1 MVGEHMREEVV
12 TIDTLAFGGAGLG
25 RVDGKVCFVPFT
37 AVGDTVRVRV
47 VTEKKSY
54 LEGDVLEY
62 LVASPDRVSPPCPVF
77 GICGGCSWQHLPYEL
92 QAQIKGDIF
101 AETIMRATRIER
113 SRILPILG
121 AANPYGYRSRVQFK
135 LRYVSGQLLMG
146 FFRKGTH
153 QVIDVPGGCAIANEH
168 INSIFQQLRLLLR
181 AFPDPETIPQIDV
194 ATGNAGDAVVLFH
207 YNGDRHKEVSA
218 WLAQKIPGRI
228 PVTGVFLQRGRKVT
242 INKVWGDERVSYS
255 FPKDLVPEFPEMP
268 LSFRVGGFS
277 QVNFQQNTA
286 LIETALR
293 WAELTGKER
302 ILDLFCGNGN
312 FSLPLARYCAEVT
325 GYEDYA
331 LSIEDAVTNSLR
343 NTLSNTSFFCKDSTM
358 GVLELA
364 RRGESFDLVLLDP
377 PRTGALETVR
387 VIPQVKPEKIIYVS
401 CDPPTLAR
409 DLALLQKSGYEI
421 VKSCPVDMF
430 PQTYH
435 IESITILRKN

>member
-1 MVGEHMREEVV
+1 MREEVV
-12 TIDTLAFGGAGLG
+12 TIDTLAFGGSGLG

-37 AVGDTVRVRV
+37 AVGDRVRVRV

-54 LEGDVLEY
+54 LEGEVLEY
-62 LVASPDRVSPPCPVF
+62 LVASPERIAPPCPVF
-77 GICGGCSWQHLPYEL
+77 GICGGCSWQHLSSEM
-92 QAQIKGDIF
+92 QGKTKADIF

-113 SRILPILG
+113 SRILPILA

-135 LRYVSGQLLMG
+135 LRSVSGKLLMG

-153 QVIDVPGGCAIANEH
+153 QVIDIPGGCAIANDQV
-168 INSIFQQLRLLLR
+168 NSIFQQLRLLLR
-181 AFPDPETIPQIDV
+181 AFPDPEKIPQIDV
-194 ATGNAGDAVVLFH
+194 ATGDAGDAVVLFH
-207 YNGDRHKEVSA
+207 YIGDKLKEVSA
-218 WLAQKIPGRI
+218 WLAQEIPGRI
-228 PVTGVFLQRGRKVT
+228 PVTGVFLQRGRKIT
-242 INKVWGDERVSYS
+242 INKIWGRERVSYS
-255 FPKDLVPEFPEMP
+255 FPQNLVPEFPEMP

-293 WAELTGKER
+293 WAELTGRER
-302 ILDLFCGNGN
+302 VLDLFCGNGN
-312 FSLPLARYCAEVT
+312 FSLPLARYCAEVV
-325 GYEDYA
+325 GYEDFA
-331 LSIEDAVTNSLR
+331 QSIEDAVANSLR
-343 NTLSNTSFFCKDSTM
+343 NTLNNTSFFCKDSAM
-358 GVLELA
+358 GVLDLA

-409 DLALLQKSGYEI
+409 DLVLLQKSSYAI
-421 VKSCPVDMF
+421 VKSCPIDMF

>member
-1 MVGEHMREEVV
+1 MVREHMREEVV
-12 TIDTLAFGGAGLG
+12 TIDTLAFGGSGLG

-37 AVGDTVRVRV
+37 AVGDRVRVRV

-54 LEGDVLEY
+54 LEGEVLEY
-62 LVASPDRVSPPCPVF
+62 LVASPERIAPPCPVF
-77 GICGGCSWQHLPYEL
+77 GICGGCSWQHLSSEM
-92 QAQIKGDIF
+92 QGKTKADIF

-113 SRILPILG
+113 SRILPILA

-135 LRYVSGQLLMG
+135 LRSVSGKLLMG

-153 QVIDVPGGCAIANEH
+153 QVIDIPGGCAIANDQV
-168 INSIFQQLRLLLR
+168 NSIFQQLRLLLR
-181 AFPDPETIPQIDV
+181 AFPDPEKIPQIDV
-194 ATGNAGDAVVLFH
+194 ATGDAGDAVVLFH
-207 YNGDRHKEVSA
+207 YIGDKLKEVSA
-218 WLAQKIPGRI
+218 WLAQEIPGRI
-228 PVTGVFLQRGRKVT
+228 PVTGVFLQRGRKIT
-242 INKVWGDERVSYS
+242 INKIWGRERVSYS
-255 FPKDLVPEFPEMP
+255 FPQNLVPEFPEMP

-293 WAELTGKER
+293 WAELTGRER
-302 ILDLFCGNGN
+302 VLDLFCGNGN
-312 FSLPLARYCAEVT
+312 FSLPLARYCAEVV
-325 GYEDYA
+325 GYEDFA
-331 LSIEDAVTNSLR
+331 QSIEDAVANSLR
-343 NTLSNTSFFCKDSTM
+343 NTLNNTSFFCKDSAM
-358 GVLELA
+358 GVLDLA

-409 DLALLQKSGYEI
+409 DLVLLQKSSYAI
-421 VKSCPVDMF
+421 VKSCPIDMF

>member
-1 MVGEHMREEVV
+1 MREEVV

-37 AVGDTVRVRV
+37 AVGDTVRARI

-54 LEGDVLEY
+54 LEGEVLEY
-62 LVASPDRVSPPCPVF
+62 LAASPVRVSPPCPVF
-77 GICGGCSWQHLPYEL
+77 GICGGCSWQHLPYEV
-92 QAQIKGDIF
+92 QGKAKTDIF

-113 SRILPILG
+113 SRILPIL
-121 AANPYGYRSRVQFK
+121 AAPNPYGYRSRVQFK
-135 LRYVSGQLLMG
+135 LRSVPGKLLMG

-153 QVIDVPGGCAIANEH
+153 HVIDIPGGCAIANEQV
-168 INSIFQQLRLLLR
+168 NSIFHQLRELLR
-181 AFPDPETIPQIDV
+181 AFPDPEKIPQIDV
-194 ATGNAGDAVVLFH
+194 ATGDAGDAVVLFH
-207 YNGDRHKEVSA
+207 YIGDRVKEVSA
-218 WLAQKIPGRI
+218 WLAREIPGRI

-242 INKVWGDERVSYS
+242 INKIWGDELISYS
-255 FPKDLVPEFPEMP
+255 FPQNLVPEFSELP
-268 LSFRVGGFS
+268 LSFRAGGFS
-277 QVNFQQNTA
+277 QVNFQQNTV
-286 LIETALR
+286 LVETALR
-293 WAELTGKER
+293 WAELTGRER
-302 ILDLFCGNGN
+302 VLDLFCGNGN
-312 FSLPLARYCAEVT
+312 FSLPLARYCAEVV
-325 GYEDYA
+325 GYEDFA

-343 NTLSNTSFFCKDSTM
+343 NFLGNTSFFCKDSAM

-387 VIPQVKPEKIIYVS
+387 VIPRLNPEKIIYVS

-409 DLALLQKSGYEI
+409 DLVLLQKSGYEI

>member
-1 MVGEHMREEVV
+1 MVREHKREEVV

-37 AVGDTVRVRV
+37 AVGDMVRVRV

-54 LEGDVLEY
+54 LEGEVLEY
-62 LVASPDRVSPPCPVF
+62 LTASPERIAPPCPVF

-92 QAQIKGDIF
+92 QAKIKGDIF

-113 SRILPILG
+113 TRILPILA

-135 LRYVSGQLLMG
+135 LRSVSGKLLMG

-153 QVIDVPGGCAIANEH
+153 QVVDIPGGCAIANEQ
-168 INSIFQQLRLLLR
+168 INNIFLQLRLLLHT
-181 AFPDPETIPQIDV
+181 FPDPEKIPQIDV
-194 ATGNAGDAVVLFH
+194 ATGDAGDAVVLFH
-207 YNGDRHKEVSA
+207 YIGDRQKEVSA
-218 WLAQKIPGRI
+218 WLAREIPGRI

-242 INKVWGDERVSYS
+242 VNKIWGSERVSYS
-255 FPKDLVPEFPEMP
+255 FPQNLVPDFPEMA
-268 LSFRVGGFS
+268 LTFRVGGFS

-293 WAELTGKER
+293 WAGLTGTER
-302 ILDLFCGNGN
+302 VLDLFCGNGN
-312 FSLPLARYCAEVT
+312 FSLPLARHCAEVA

-331 LSIEDAVTNSLR
+331 FSIEDAVTNSLR
-343 NTLSNTSFFCKDSTM
+343 NNLSNTSFFCKDSAM
-358 GVLELA
+358 GVLDLA

-409 DLALLQKSGYEI
+409 DLVLLQKSGYVI

-435 IESITILRKN
+435 VESITILQKN